1 MKTTR
6 AKKSVKKVRRAATVK
21 AKTGK
26 VTSKAITF
34 NLSPAEIKAAREC
47 MKKSGE
53 IRYTFK
59 EIRASKLPHVL
70 DDGKQID

>member
-1 MKTTR
+1 MKTTK
-6 AKKSVKKVRRAATVK
+6 AKKPVKKVRRVATVK
-21 AKTGK
+21 SK

-34 NLSPAEIKAAREC
+34 NLTSAEIKAAREC
-47 MKKSGE
+47 MRKSGE
-53 IRYTFK
+53 VRYTFK